1 MMYWTIIVALVPW
14 AAMGVAVG
22 VPEELGCGR
31 GCYCW
36 LQNPAAREYRVICNE
51 TANQEVML
59 TEAVFEA
66 AQEEMAYKTYV
77 RVEAVASLVVK
88 EGFIE
93 QWRQYHSC
101 ALDIWSVN
109 KLWLPETAPFLHGF
123 HAKWKH
129 VFAGVGLVNVTV
141 DSLPAGLF
149 SGKQSA
155 GLRLTKCYVGRISS
169 ELLGNVKSLKYLE
182 IRQSSVG
189 LLEGPLGR
197 KDLLV
202 KGGTKGKYPVYVVS
216 STIGQVGKGA
226 LRLTATSKEDLVFH
240 EVILGQLAAGAVN
253 LFGRAKL
260 VLDRCQVA
268 DMPQLAI
275 TLHNKTSVAI
285 TNSTLVLQRGALS
298 NLPCSFYQHHI
309 HSNQMLLLSEDGDH
323 APDPRNHTEDV
334 DQVSSTRQRLVE
346 MLEIV
351 LHPTCVEDNLPP
363 WLHRPS
369 TTSLPPYPEEMR
381 DSSLLKTGLYSFVGG
396 SGIAIIMVF
405 VLTCL
410 LVRAR
415 RRRPITSRDNQVV
428 VMSQLTPDTI
438 YEDPAFLQ
446 AAPPPVPPPP
456 TFQLSDT
463 FPGKNGACSSG
474 DDQDRD
480 DCCTVSRPLMKA
492 EENEYVLMLG
502 SAGTTRG
509 HTADATR
516 GHTLGSAGTTRG
528 HTADATRG
536 HTLGRTDAT
545 VGTPQHP
552 TGQAGPTPDM

>member
-1 MMYWTIIVALVPW
+1 MTRWTCYRLVMMSWTILLALVPW

-109 KLWLPETAPFLHGF
+109 KLRLPETDPFLHTF
-123 HAKWKH
+123 HVKWKH
-129 VFAGVGLVNVTV
+129 VFAGVGLVNVSV

-155 GLRLTKCYVGRISS
+155 GLRLTKCTVGRISS

-202 KGGTKGKYPVYVVS
+202 KGGTKSKYPVYVVS
-216 STIGQVGKGA
+216 STIGRVGRDA

-240 EVILGQLAAGAVN
+240 GVILGQVVAGAVN

-260 VLDRCQVA
+260 VLDKCQVA
-268 DMPQLAI
+268 YMPQLAI

-285 TNSTLVLQRGALS
+285 TNSTLVLERGSLS
-298 NLPCSFYQHHI
+298 TLPCSFYQHHI
-309 HSNQMLLLSEDGDH
+309 HSNQVLLLPQDGDD
-323 APDPRNHTEDV
+323 PDPRNHTEDL
-334 DQVSSTRQRLVE
+334 DQGTSTRQRLVE

-369 TTSLPPYPEEMR
+369 TTALPPYPEEIR

-396 SGIAIIMVF
+396 SGIAIIMVL

-410 LVRAR
+410 LLRAR
-415 RRRPITSRDNQVV
+415 RRRPITNQDNQVV

-446 AAPPPVPPPP
+446 APPVPPPP
-456 TFQLSDT
+456 TFQFSDS
-463 FPGKNGACSSG
+463 FPGKNGACSAR

-480 DCCTVSRPLMKA
+480 DCCAVSRPLMKA
-492 EENEYVLMLG
+492 EENEYVVMLG

-509 HTADATR
+509 HTLGRTDTTR
-516 GHTLGSAGTTRG
+516 GHTLGNTGA
-528 HTADATRG
+528 TA
-536 HTLGRTDAT
+536 
-545 VGTPQHP
+545 GTPQHP